1 MPEDVF
7 RIVVAAAVALA
18 ALAFIVQAGVVIA
31 FYRGSRKTQQEVTRF
46 IGKTEP
52 ILAKFEPLIED
63 VRPILAKVGT
73 TIDRMGPVIDKI
85 GPAVD
90 KIGPAFEKV
99 GPVADKIGLMV
110 DDVNRVVRTSNRIL
124 EESRPRI
131 AEITLDTAA
140 MAKSGRDQVERLGT
154 LLHDA
159 GERAQKRLEQIDQ
172 TLENTVEQIEHVGD
186 SMKRAA
192 LAPVKGVNG
201 LAAGISAAVS
211 TLMRGSRRSSV
222 DSATQDEEMFI

>member
-18 ALAFIVQAGVVIA
+18 ALAFVVQAGVVIA
-31 FYRGSRKTQQEVTRF
+31 FYRGSKKTQEKVSQF
-46 IGKTEP
+46 IGQAGP
-52 ILAKFEPLIED
+52 VLAKVGPLIED
-63 VRPILAKVGT
+63 VGPILVRIGPA
-73 TIDRMGPVIDKI
+73 IDRIGLAIDKI

-90 KIGPAFEKV
+90 KVGPAFEKI

-110 DDVNRVVRTSNRIL
+110 DDVTRVVRTSNRIL

-131 AEITLDTAA
+131 AEITAETAA
-140 MAKSGRDQVERLGT
+140 MSRLGREQVERLGA

-159 GERAQKRLEQIDQ
+159 GERAQHRLEQIDRAV
-172 TLENTVEQIEHVGD
+172 ESTVDQIEHAGD
-186 SMKRAA
+186 SVKRSV
-192 LAPVKGVNG
+192 LRPVKEVNG

-211 TLMRGSRRSSV
+211 TLVHGSRRSSV